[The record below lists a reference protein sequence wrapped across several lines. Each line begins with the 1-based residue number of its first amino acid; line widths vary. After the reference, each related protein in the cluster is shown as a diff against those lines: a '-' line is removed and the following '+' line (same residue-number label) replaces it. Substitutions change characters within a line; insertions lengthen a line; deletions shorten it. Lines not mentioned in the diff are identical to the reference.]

1 MILPLHG
8 SNKTRVYRMP
18 LNYKDIK
25 EVTITGRYVTDK
37 DIAPF
42 LNTVAK
48 DFTVKT
54 EGLSVEGRAIKSI
67 VLGKGDL
74 KILMWSQMHGNESTT
89 TKAVLDLINFL
100 KSDSDLASSILKDC
114 TLKIVPI
121 LNPDGAIAYTR
132 VNANEVD
139 LNRDAQER
147 TQPESV
153 VLRKIYEDFKPN
165 YCFNLHDQRTIFNV
179 GNTPKPATVSFLAPA
194 HDPERSISTTRGISM
209 QLIVAMNEELQ
220 KFIPGQV
227 GRYDDGFN
235 SNCVGDTF
243 QMLNIP
249 TILFESGHFPGDYD
263 REETRKYIFTAM
275 LKAIEVIS
283 KGTIDQYN
291 RDSYFDIPDNNKL
304 FFDVIIKNIHL
315 LESKYELGSSA
326 AILFVETLTNGKI
339 EFKGKLEE
347 ISDLQGKFGYKT
359 YNCLYSKD
367 LTELKNNPDLVDL
380 LNSNGI
386 FFQKI

>member
-1 MILPLHG
+1 
-8 SNKTRVYRMP
+8 MP
-18 LNYKDIK
+18 LNYNAIK
-25 EVTITGRYVTDK
+25 EETIKGRYVTDK
-37 DIAPF
+37 DIDPF
-42 LNTVAK
+42 LNSIAK
-48 DFTVKT
+48 DFILQTQ
-54 EGLSVEGRAIKSI
+54 GLSVEERPIKSI
-67 VLGKGDL
+67 VLGKGKL

-100 KSDSDLASSILKDC
+100 KSDSDLATTILKNC

-121 LNPDGAIAYTR
+121 LNPDGAMAYTR
-132 VNANEVD
+132 VNANGVD
-139 LNRDAQER
+139 LNRDAQDR
-147 TQPESV
+147 TQPESI

-194 HDPERSISTTRGISM
+194 HDPERSISKTRGISM
-209 QLIVAMNEELQ
+209 QLIVAMNQELQ

-291 RDSYFDIPDNNKL
+291 MDSYFNIPDNNKL
-304 FFDVIIKNIHL
+304 FFDVIIKNIHIF
-315 LESKYELGSSA
+315 EPKHELGSSA
-326 AILFVETLTNGKI
+326 AIQFVETLINGKI

-347 ISDLQGKFGYKT
+347 IGDLQDKFGHRT

-367 LTELKNNPDLVDL
+367 LKELKNNTELIDVLR
-380 LNSNGI
+380 SNGI